1 MIQEVQKD
9 QTLLVKGPSRVTLL
23 EGKVEVFG
31 KEFSPKKS
39 VVENTLIV
47 PSANS
52 FPLFALETSKLEIF
66 TNSSENIEIVEE
78 NTITKEWVK
87 IKDSVLN
94 AIKKN
99 EGKKPL
105 KLMVLGLSNGKT
117 SLIKYLANNILYY
130 TFLQL
135 LTLEKLIKTSF
146 RAVKLMLKKQY
157 LLEVLSQKQISNL
170 L

>member
-31 KEFSPKKS
+31 KEFSPKRS
-39 VVENTLIV
+39 VAENTLIV

-117 SLIKYLANNILYY
+117 SLIKYLANNILKEGLKAG
-130 TFLQL
+130 FLD
-135 LTLEKLIKTSF
+135 
-146 RAVKLMLKKQY
+146 
-157 LLEVLSQKQISNL
+157 
-170 L
+170 